1 MEEMKALN
9 DEVKHLRNENVDLK
23 IRVRVLE
30 TDVKSIK
37 EDITSIKD
45 DTKWLRRT
53 ITGAFITA
61 GAVVIIGLI
70 MYGLKGGFIQ

>member
-1 MEEMKALN
+1 MVLPMDEEIKALQKDN
-9 DEVKHLRNENVDLK
+9 IDLK
-23 IRVRVLE
+23 IRVTVLE
-30 TDVKSIK
+30 TDVKGIK

-70 MYGLKGGFIQ
+70 MYGLKGGFIR

>member
-1 MEEMKALN
+1 MVLPMDEEIKALQKDN
-9 DEVKHLRNENVDLK
+9 IDLK
-23 IRVRVLE
+23 IRITVLE

-70 MYGLKGGFIQ
+70 MYGLKGGFIR